1 MTRCSQHELQ
11 HMYMQDTCS
20 AVYIYHISVNSTLY
34 DVVRVASSVWFANAR
49 RLKGKC

>member
-1 MTRCSQHELQ
+1 MSFNIC
-11 HMYMQDTCS
+11 TCRIH
-20 AVYIYHISVNSTLY
+20 AVQYIYIYHISVNSTLY